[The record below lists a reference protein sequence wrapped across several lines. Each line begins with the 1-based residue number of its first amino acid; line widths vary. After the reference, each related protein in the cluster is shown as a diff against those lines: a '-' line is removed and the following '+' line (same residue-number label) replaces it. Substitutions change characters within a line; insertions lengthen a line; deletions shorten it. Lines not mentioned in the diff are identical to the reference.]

1 MVPIFDNDRNGLEPR
16 SVYIPPL
23 LLTRLEQWAYKHHFL
38 YFLHSHSL
46 YPTQHLIRPTRFLT
60 FKNVSHIQRTTLRW
74 LKASCVCSSEWNR
87 NSGTHFHRRQTSR
100 TQATFSAG
108 WLFTTKYAKEVWR
121 RLSVR
126 EQSDDVEANT
136 CRCDILLLFHL
147 SLIFTKVSRRL
158 FSTPCFSHLMYRSP
172 THCFKTQV
180 LSCPSHIPP

>member
-1 MVPIFDNDRNGLEPR
+1 MSPTFNVQHYGDSRHRVFAHLNETGIQARVSTEGKLH
-16 SVYIPPL
+16 VLKPPSQL
-23 LLTRLEQWAYKHHFL
+23 AGCLQ
-38 YFLHSHSL
+38 
-46 YPTQHLIRPTRFLT
+46 Q
-60 FKNVSHIQRTTLRW
+60 NMLRR
-74 LKASCVCSSEWNR
+74 CD
-87 NSGTHFHRRQTSR
+87 
-100 TQATFSAG
+100 
-108 WLFTTKYAKEVWR
+108 